1 MGDLPDSR
9 GRRGHLCRRRD
20 TRRLNGKRPSRP
32 LREYLSWSPCTRP
45 SPSCRSHGLPT
56 FADLAEQAETPA
68 YAQAIDDGT
77 LRFCEQAVS
86 EALTAAPEETGVEVT
101 EINAELSAA
110 SDGIIIHNVS
120 VAVSAASADKIEEFS
135 LSAER
140 RLGFPVSITA
150 E

>member
-1 MGDLPDSR
+1 M
-9 GRRGHLCRRRD
+9 
-20 TRRLNGKRPSRP
+20 
-32 LREYLSWSPCTRP
+32 
-45 SPSCRSHGLPT
+45 
-56 FADLAEQAETPA
+56 
-68 YAQAIDDGT
+68 
-77 LRFCEQAVS
+77 S
-86 EALTAAPEETGVEVT
+86 EALTAAAEETGVEVT

-140 RLGFPVSITA
+140 RLGFTVSITA

>member
-20 TRRLNGKRPSRP
+20 TRRLNGKDRQGR
-32 LREYLSWSPCTRP
+32 CGNI
-45 SPSCRSHGLPT
+45 CRGRRVLAPRRAAFARLPT

-68 YAQAIDDGT
+68 YAQSIDDGT

-86 EALTAAPEETGVEVT
+86 EALTAAAEETGVEVT

-120 VAVSAASADKIEEFS
+120 VAVNAASADKIEEFS